1 MAGWWLTESEVAVVW
16 LSVQVAGWA
25 VFASLPVAVA
35 VACILARGNFIGK
48 SLLEVVVD
56 LPLVLPPVVTG
67 YLLLMVLGR
76 RGVIGQWLSDWGV
89 TLAFH
94 WTGASLAAAVMGF
107 PLMVRAI
114 RLSVESIDRRLEQAA
129 ATLGARPLW
138 VFLTITLPLSVPGV
152 AVGCVLGFAR
162 ALGEFGATITF
173 AANIPG
179 QTQTLPLAIYTLL
192 QTPNGEAAA
201 VRLSLMAI
209 GIAFAALVS
218 LRWLTK
224 ISQP

>member
-1 MAGWWLTESEVAVVW
+1 MLTEAEIAVVW
-16 LSVQVAGWA
+16 LSLHVAGWA
-25 VFASLPVAVA
+25 VALSLPLAMMVAYG
-35 VACILARGNFIGK
+35 LARGNFIGK
-48 SLLEVVVD
+48 PLLDVVVH

-67 YLLLMVLGR
+67 YLLLILLGR
-76 RGVIGQWLSDWGV
+76 RGMIGGWLASQWEI

-114 RLSVESIDRRLEQAA
+114 RLSLEAVDRKLEEAA
-129 ATLGARPLW
+129 ATLGSGPFR
-138 VFLTITLPLSVPGV
+138 VFVTITLPLSLPGLV
-152 AVGCVLGFAR
+152 VGCLLGFAR

-179 QTQTLPLAIYTLL
+179 QTQTLPLAIYSLL

-201 VRLSLMAI
+201 VRLICLAL
-209 GIAFAALVS
+209 GLAFAALVTS
-218 LRWLTK
+218 EWLTRTATRR
-224 ISQP
+224 Q